1 MGKVKGFIMDVQEFV
16 WDYFDEDGQFVAIG
30 EIKTKEDLMLII
42 KTKFGSM
49 GADVAKDE
57 IFAIETGDHF
67 SDGHPEF
74 G

>member
-30 EIKTKEDLMLII
+30 EIKTKEDLMLIV

-67 SDGHPEF
+67 S
-74 G
+74 

>member
-1 MGKVKGFIMDVQEFV
+1 MGKLKSYIMDVQEFV

-30 EIKTKEDLMLII
+30 EIKTKEDLMLIV

-67 SDGHPEF
+67 S
-74 G
+74 

>member
-1 MGKVKGFIMDVQEFV
+1 
-16 WDYFDEDGQFVAIG
+16 
-30 EIKTKEDLMLII
+30 MLVV

-67 SDGHPEF
+67 SDGHPVF

>member
-1 MGKVKGFIMDVQEFV
+1 MGKLKNYIMDVQEFV

-30 EIKTKEDLMLII
+30 EIKTKEDLMLIV

-67 SDGHPEF
+67 S
-74 G
+74 

>member
-1 MGKVKGFIMDVQEFV
+1 MDVQEFV

-30 EIKTKEDLMLII
+30 EIKTKEDLMLIV

-67 SDGHPEF
+67 S
-74 G
+74 